1 MTTSPQCQVLLSLA
15 HLLQQHSLSY
25 DDEKDMLLNVSVK
38 TATKISNQYKGGIN
52 SPSKAPEGEV
62 HLILTGSPRPTF
74 AETNAWLLD
83 SSPKKSPRKNSSAAN
98 ETCDER
104 AESNLSTESLRGS
117 YSILDN
123 SMDIHPDNNDGH
135 DDNSDVSMANN
146 DEEEA
151 EEGRGERERG
161 ERERGERERGE
172 GGESG
177 AQLLQEYINDCARNE
192 SNSSTRNANLSD
204 LSGSP
209 TRSGG
214 SVLSRYRERKNSEA
228 SVMSATSD
236 VDAAAKAATDSIE
249 KTNTVAGGPMVGHA
263 VVDAVNQSKGVG
275 LQSSRAKLLQGTI
288 DRPLWDQRRWTDG
301 ECLFSELIEKV
312 GLESFENTAN
322 VGNSADVAA
331 GGVVSRPITG
341 TDIIVPEQPTNLGEG
356 LAKSS
361 NLAANLITVPAT
373 TIDGGEQ
380 LQGLEEGTID
390 EIARG
395 ILRCL
400 KRKKSPPASK
410 LVLVLPPLA
419 DSEKEEQRR
428 QIAKARLM
436 AAFQKLEQYNDMI
449 GAPKLMSDAE
459 YEIAN
464 VM

>member
-1 MTTSPQCQVLLSLA
+1 MKERIVTYPQKV
-15 HLLQQHSLSY
+15 
-25 DDEKDMLLNVSVK
+25 
-38 TATKISNQYKGGIN
+38 
-52 SPSKAPEGEV
+52 
-62 HLILTGSPRPTF
+62 
-74 AETNAWLLD
+74 
-83 SSPKKSPRKNSSAAN
+83 
-98 ETCDER
+98 
-104 AESNLSTESLRGS
+104 LRGS

-123 SMDIHPDNNDGH
+123 SMDIHPDNNDDH
-135 DDNSDVSMANN
+135 DDDSDVSMANN

-151 EEGRGERERG
+151 EEGRGE
-161 ERERGERERGE
+161 
-172 GGESG
+172 GGGSG
-177 AQLLQEYINDCARNE
+177 AQLLQEYIHDCARNE
-192 SNSSTRNANLSD
+192 SNSSTRNANLSN

-228 SVMSATSD
+228 SAMSATSD
-236 VDAAAKAATDSIE
+236 IDAAVKAATDSIE
-249 KTNTVAGGPMVGHA
+249 KTNSVAGGPMVGHA

-322 VGNSADVAA
+322 VGCSGAVGNSADVAA

-341 TDIIVPEQPTNLGEG
+341 ADIIVPEQPTNLGEG

-373 TIDGGEQ
+373 KINEGEEQ

-410 LVLVLPPLA
+410 LVLVLPPLSN
-419 DSEKEEQRR
+419 SEKEEQRR
-428 QIAKARLM
+428 QVASARLM

-464 VM
+464 VVSA

>member
-25 DDEKDMLLNVSVK
+25 DDEKDLLLNVSVK
-38 TATKISNQYKGGIN
+38 SATQISNQYKGGIN
-52 SPSKAPEGEV
+52 SPSNAPEGEV

-83 SSPKKSPRKNSSAAN
+83 SSPKKSPRKNSS

-104 AESNLSTESLRGS
+104 ADSNLSTESLRGS

-123 SMDIHPDNNDGH
+123 SMDIHPDNNDDH
-135 DDNSDVSMANN
+135 DDDSDVSMANN

-151 EEGRGERERG
+151 EEG
-161 ERERGERERGE
+161 RGE

-192 SNSSTRNANLSD
+192 SNSSTRNANLSN

-228 SVMSATSD
+228 SAMSATSD
-236 VDAAAKAATDSIE
+236 IDAAVKAATDSIE
-249 KTNTVAGGPMVGHA
+249 KTNSVAGGPMVGHA

-322 VGNSADVAA
+322 VGCSGAVGNSADVAA

-341 TDIIVPEQPTNLGEG
+341 ADIIVPEQPTNLGEG

-373 TIDGGEQ
+373 KINEGEEQ
-380 LQGLEEGTID
+380 QQGLEESTID

-410 LVLVLPPLA
+410 LVLVLPPLSN
-419 DSEKEEQRR
+419 SEKEEQRR
-428 QIAKARLM
+428 QVASARLM

-464 VM
+464 VVSA

>member
-25 DDEKDMLLNVSVK
+25 DDEKDLLLNVSVK

-52 SPSKAPEGEV
+52 SPSNAPEGEV

-83 SSPKKSPRKNSSAAN
+83 SSPKKSPRKNSSASSAAN
-98 ETCDER
+98 ETRDER
-104 AESNLSTESLRGS
+104 ADSNLSTESLRGS

-123 SMDIHPDNNDGH
+123 SMDIHPDNNDDH
-135 DDNSDVSMANN
+135 DDDSDVSMANN

-151 EEGRGERERG
+151 EEGRGERGR
-161 ERERGERERGE
+161 
-172 GGESG
+172 GESG
-177 AQLLQEYINDCARNE
+177 AQLLQEYINDCAKNE

-228 SVMSATSD
+228 SAMSATSD
-236 VDAAAKAATDSIE
+236 IDAAVKAATDSIE
-249 KTNTVAGGPMVGHA
+249 KTNSVAGGPMVGHA

-341 TDIIVPEQPTNLGEG
+341 ADIIVPEQPTNLGEG

-361 NLAANLITVPAT
+361 NLAANLITVPAA
-373 TIDGGEQ
+373 TINEGGEQ

-419 DSEKEEQRR
+419 DSDKEEQRR
-428 QIAKARLM
+428 QVASSRLM

-464 VM
+464 VI

>member
-1 MTTSPQCQVLLSLA
+1 MTTLPQCQVLLSLA

-38 TATKISNQYKGGIN
+38 TATNISNQYKGGIN
-52 SPSKAPEGEV
+52 SPSNASEGEV

-83 SSPKKSPRKNSSAAN
+83 STPKKSPRKNSSASSAAN
-98 ETCDER
+98 ETRDER
-104 AESNLSTESLRGS
+104 ADSNLSTESLRGS

-123 SMDIHPDNNDGH
+123 SMDIHPDN
-135 DDNSDVSMANN
+135 DDDDDDSDVLMNN
-146 DEEEA
+146 KDK
-151 EEGRGERERG
+151 ER
-161 ERERGERERGE
+161 

-228 SVMSATSD
+228 SAMSATSD
-236 VDAAAKAATDSIE
+236 VDAAVKAATDSIE

-322 VGNSADVAA
+322 VSSGAVGISADVAA

-341 TDIIVPEQPTNLGEG
+341 ADIIVPEQPTNLGEG

-373 TIDGGEQ
+373 KINEGGEQ
-380 LQGLEEGTID
+380 LSGLEEGTID

-419 DSEKEEQRR
+419 DSKKEEQRR
-428 QIAKARLM
+428 QNIVARLM

-464 VM
+464 VVSA

>member
-25 DDEKDMLLNVSVK
+25 DDEKDLLLNVSVK
-38 TATKISNQYKGGIN
+38 KATKISNQYKGGIN
-52 SPSKAPEGEV
+52 SPSNAPEGEV

-98 ETCDER
+98 ETRDER

-123 SMDIHPDNNDGH
+123 SMDIHPDNNDDH
-135 DDNSDVSMANN
+135 DDDSDVSMANN
-146 DEEEA
+146 DEEEEA
-151 EEGRGERERG
+151 EEG
-161 ERERGERERGE
+161 RGE

-228 SVMSATSD
+228 SAMSATSD
-236 VDAAAKAATDSIE
+236 IDAAVKAATDSIE
-249 KTNTVAGGPMVGHA
+249 KTNSVAGGPMVGHA

-322 VGNSADVAA
+322 VGSGAVGNSADVAA

-341 TDIIVPEQPTNLGEG
+341 ADIIVPEQPTNLGEG

-361 NLAANLITVPAT
+361 NLAANLITVPAA
-373 TIDGGEQ
+373 TINEGGEQ

-410 LVLVLPPLA
+410 LVLVLPPLSN
-419 DSEKEEQRR
+419 SEKEEQRR
-428 QIAKARLM
+428 QVASARLM

-464 VM
+464 VVSA